1 MGDLNRGNTFVDGS
15 TEVDAAS
22 LHELVEGAT
31 LKSEAITDKSSTS
44 SLASGDKF
52 LIYDASENGLRSVQ
66 YSVLA
71 SAVSASTTV
80 GAIRKAVVASHSFAV
95 GDVVRF
101 KSDGTGYELATAEL
115 KNCDFATSDVNTS
128 TNRVTLPTNTVTNG
142 EQVILSSSGTL
153 PAPLVT
159 GTRYYAKRID
169 ATTFEFYTDSG
180 LTSIVDLT
188 DTGSGT
194 HTLYNELERNHTV
207 GIVTAAPDSSN
218 FTVTISGEATG
229 LPATLTAG
237 KVYFVDPTTA
247 GDLTATPPLELGK
260 VVQPVLLALTTSSGI
275 VFQHVATP
283 IAADSVRTEHIAPKA
298 IGRTE
303 LADAVTQL
311 LDRNLG
317 SDRQT
322 VLSGRRDSTTGV
334 ANFLEAGTGLQV
346 VLKATTTDPCIISF
360 ANGFNDTYGYNFIEK
375 LTTDKNFDSLTA
387 SSELFLYVDRD
398 TAGTLTYSFTNR
410 SPEYGFVKSVYR
422 NRHAYPRLYA
432 ADSENGLTVT
442 SSGAASGQQAYKAFN
457 GEQATYWEASTTGAG
472 SYLQCQYTYG
482 KVINRYALQCDATS
496 RAPTAWTL
504 EGSNNGSSWTTI
516 DTRSSQTWSSTN
528 EVKTYDTSNTTSYTY
543 YKITFT
549 TIQGGSVAC
558 RIANLALC
566 EAVNHYYSIPEG
578 IMYYHDG
585 SSWSAVTR
593 VFVGEV
599 RTGASTVSAG
609 STTLGVFTYAIRGL
623 YVSPL
628 FTIAGNS
635 AYPLVSAIGTPYQDS
650 DVFFRENQFYTWNK
664 SEFATTSNDAVRTEV
679 GYLLD
684 DSATATNTLGGDVR
698 LERLYTSVVIPG
710 PNVTSDAHKLTSN
723 GASSTTFGEA
733 YVVTRRLF

>member
-15 TEVDAAS
+15 TEVDAAA
-22 LHELVEGAT
+22 LHGLVEEAT
-31 LKSEAITDKSSTS
+31 LKSEAITDKSSTA

-52 LIYDASENGLRSVQ
+52 LIYDASENGLRSLQ

-71 SAVSASTTV
+71 SAVSAATTV
-80 GAIRKAVVASHSFAV
+80 GAIRKAVAASHSFAV

-101 KSDGTGYELATAEL
+101 KSDGTGYELATAAL
-115 KNCDFATSDVNTS
+115 TSYDFATSDVNTS
-128 TNRVTLPTNTVTNG
+128 TNRITLPTNTVFNG
-142 EQVILSSSGTL
+142 EQVILSSSDTL

-169 ATTFEFYTDSG
+169 ATTFELYTDSG
-180 LTSIVDLT
+180 LTSIVDIT
-188 DTGSGT
+188 DDGTGT

-218 FTVTISGEATG
+218 FTVTLSGEATG
-229 LPATLTAG
+229 LPASLTAG
-237 KVYFVDPTTA
+237 KVYFLSPTSA
-247 GDLTATPPLELGK
+247 GDLTITPPLELGQ
-260 VVQPVLLALTTSSGI
+260 VVQPVLVALTTSSGI

-298 IGRTE
+298 VGRAE
-303 LADAVTQL
+303 LADSVTRL

-322 VLSGRRDSTTGV
+322 VLSGRRNSSTGI
-334 ANFLEAGTGLQV
+334 ADFLEAGTGLQV

-360 ANGFNDTYGYNFIEK
+360 ANGFDEEDGYNFIEK
-375 LTTDKNFDSLTA
+375 LTTDQNFDALTA

-398 TAGTLTYSFTNR
+398 SAGTLAYSFANR
-410 SPEYGFVKSVYR
+410 SPEYGFVKSLYR

-432 ADSENGLTVT
+432 TDTENGLTVT

-457 GEQATYWEASTTGAG
+457 GEQSTYWEAGTTGAG
-472 SYLQCQYTYG
+472 SYLQTQYTYG
-482 KVINRYALQCDATS
+482 KVINKYSIQCESTS
-496 RAPTAWTL
+496 RGPTAWTL
-504 EGSNNGSSWTTI
+504 EGRNDGSSWTTI
-516 DTRSSQTWSSTN
+516 DTRSSQTWTGAS
-528 EVKTYDTSNTTSYTY
+528 EVKTYEVTNTASYTY
-543 YKITFT
+543 HKLTFT
-549 TIQGGSVAC
+549 AIQGGSVAC

-585 SSWSAVTR
+585 SSWSAVNR

-599 RTGASTVSAG
+599 RTGASSVSSG
-609 STTLGVFTYAIRGL
+609 STTAGLFTYAIRGL
-623 YVSPL
+623 YVSPA
-628 FTIAGNS
+628 FAVAGNA
-635 AYPLVSAIGTPYQDS
+635 AYPLTSAIGTPYQDS
-650 DVFFRENQFYTWNK
+650 DVYYRENQFYTWNK
-664 SEFATTSNDAVRTEV
+664 SEFATTTNNAIRVEV

-698 LERLYTSVVIPG
+698 LERLYTTAVAPG
-710 PNVTSDAHKLTSN
+710 ADVTSEAHKLTSN
-723 GASSTTFGEA
+723 GASTTTFCEA